1 MIKNARTAQVR
12 QLEALVR
19 VSEALSKMRLSA
31 EVSSRDVR
39 EVSTSS
45 EHLCAPDAHA
55 HSPDAQALRLF
66 KASTMTAASG
76 GHSSH
81 GAGGGAL
88 AAGGGGGGLLRP
100 GTAAEMERAEEFV
113 AQRIAIGMRV
123 SARVVQEEARA
134 QGHPSVAVTAAI
146 LAMVQRRDLKEESSA
161 RMLRRLK

>member
-1 MIKNARTAQVR
+1 M
-12 QLEALVR
+12 R

-45 EHLCAPDAHA
+45 EHLRAPDAHA

-113 AQRIAIGMRV
+113 AQRIAIGMRLLV
-123 SARVVQEEARA
+123 IAIVVAVAHGQICNAQQDFSAKNGFTARA
-134 QGHPSVAVTAAI
+134 CCSGAGAITTTSRRRPVSITTAI
-146 LAMVQRRDLKEESSA
+146 
-161 RMLRRLK
+161 

>member
-1 MIKNARTAQVR
+1 MVAREHDIAQ
-12 QLEALVR
+12 R
-19 VSEALSKMRLSA
+19 V
-31 EVSSRDVR
+31 
-39 EVSTSS
+39 
-45 EHLCAPDAHA
+45 
-55 HSPDAQALRLF
+55 QW
-66 KASTMTAASG
+66 
-76 GHSSH
+76 SH

-88 AAGGGGGGLLRP
+88 AAGGSGGGLLRP